1 MTTEEGPV
9 TKIMFKSMPDFK
21 FIAAYQA
28 YSKSFDNAK
37 DEEQRKALNEIVS
50 KLYENKIG
58 YSQFYSEVN
67 RFIEGSERGGEFKRA
82 RIEGQRKR
90 DYQRDERKKER
101 SSRYKG

>member
-1 MTTEEGPV
+1 
-9 TKIMFKSMPDFK
+9 MPDFK

-37 DEEQRKALNEIVS
+37 DEEQRKTLNEVVS
-50 KLYENKIG
+50 KLYENKIS
-58 YSQFYSEVN
+58 YSQFYVEVN
-67 RFIEGSERGGEFKRA
+67 RFIEGSERGGEFKRV